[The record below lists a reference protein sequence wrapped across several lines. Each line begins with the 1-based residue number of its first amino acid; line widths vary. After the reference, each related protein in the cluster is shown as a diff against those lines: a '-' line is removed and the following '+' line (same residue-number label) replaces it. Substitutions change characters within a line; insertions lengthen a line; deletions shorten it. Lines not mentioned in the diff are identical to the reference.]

1 MHCQKMRKDI
11 KAMRKLSFE
20 LDKRRRL
27 LNRLRLDNFH
37 LYKWVIREYNIPDVP
52 PS

>member
-1 MHCQKMRKDI
+1 MRKDI
-11 KAMRKLSFE
+11 KAMRQLSFE

-27 LNRLRLDNFH
+27 LNSLRLRDFH
-37 LYKWVIREYNIPDVP
+37 KYKWVIREYNIPDIA